1 MNLFSSKYFYVIFL
15 LLIPL
20 FSFAQTPLL
29 ERPITLKV
37 NNEKTLNV
45 LELIAKQV
53 VEGFILGLHKSPFH
67 GFSVEFAEHRIYN
80 PGESTRHIDW
90 KVYGRSDKL
99 FTKKY
104 EEETNLRCQI
114 IIDNSASMHYPE
126 LDKKNTEIGYG
137 EVEKFIDFTINSTL
151 ATPESLSK
159 SELAN
164 WQKFKTDK
172 TYNIDTFLDLW
183 NPKLKRLDKVEEW
196 DAWYEK
202 THRE

>member
-1 MNLFSSKYFYVIFL
+1 MTIYLSSEPSGMEECIEFGNWYYQDTVYCYEQCWVQDSKDYEIWVH
-15 LLIPL
+15 
-20 FSFAQTPLL
+20 
-29 ERPITLKV
+29 K
-37 NNEKTLNV
+37 N
-45 LELIAKQV
+45 
-53 VEGFILGLHKSPFH
+53 ILAF
-67 GFSVEFAEHRIYN
+67 RY
-80 PGESTRHIDW
+80 
-90 KVYGRSDKL
+90 Y
-99 FTKKY
+99 Y
-104 EEETNLRCQI
+104 
-114 IIDNSASMHYPE
+114 
-126 LDKKNTEIGYG
+126 DKKNTEIGYG